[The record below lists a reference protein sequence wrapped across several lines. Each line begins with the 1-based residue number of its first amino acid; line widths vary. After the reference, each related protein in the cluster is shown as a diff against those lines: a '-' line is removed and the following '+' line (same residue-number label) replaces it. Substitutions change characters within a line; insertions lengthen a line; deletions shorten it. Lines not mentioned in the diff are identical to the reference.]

1 MGTVVHAAPA
11 GFRQFHADFR
21 FTVSLLAVLR
31 AVQRHRALCAG
42 GIRLEAELPATQVA
56 VSLAI
61 ERALKA
67 CPPEGSSSEASGD
80 QAFVETLA
88 EVWQQMLAS
97 RHMGSDEMLFLRHC
111 RLLERVLERIGR
123 LADEWAGLDRE
134 RDRLVSAYS
143 RQLPALTEAL
153 GRIRGLCCGI
163 AAIGHCSP
171 FKRTRL
177 FFQCSSA
184 EALLVA
190 ANQRYRETAP
200 PIEAL
205 VARTAAERL
214 VHVVRAEFLRER
226 VDYPVDD
233 FYRLATEAIDTV
245 FVWIDRVGDD
255 LMGKA

>member
-1 MGTVVHAAPA
+1 MGAVVHCAPA
-11 GFRQFHADFR
+11 GFRQFRADFR
-21 FTVSLLAVLR
+21 FTEALLAILR
-31 AVQRHRALCAG
+31 PAQRHRALSAG
-42 GIRLEAELPATQVA
+42 GAGLEEALPAVQAA
-56 VSLAI
+56 VSQAI
-61 ERALKA
+61 GRALKT
-67 CPPEGSSSEASGD
+67 CPPDVSGGD
-80 QAFVETLA
+80 AGGEQDFVETLDA
-88 EVWQQMLAS
+88 VWQALLTS
-97 RHMGSDEMLFLRHC
+97 RPSSSDEMLFLRHC
-111 RLLERVLERIGR
+111 RLLEHLLERIGR

-134 RDRLVSAYS
+134 RDRLVSAYA
-143 RQLPALTEAL
+143 RQLPELAEAL

-163 AAIGHCSP
+163 AAEGRCSP

-190 ANQRYRETAP
+190 ANQRYRDVAP

-205 VARTAAERL
+205 VARNAAERL

-245 FVWIDRVGDD
+245 FVWIGRVGDE
-255 LMGKA
+255 LMGRA

>member
-1 MGTVVHAAPA
+1 MGSAIHAAPA
-11 GFRQFHADFR
+11 GFRQFRADFR
-21 FTVSLLAVLR
+21 FTDSLLAVLR
-31 AVQRHRALCAG
+31 ALQRHRALCAG
-42 GIRLEAELPATQVA
+42 GIRLEAELPAAQAA
-56 VSLAI
+56 VSHAVG
-61 ERALKA
+61 RAMKA
-67 CPPEGSSSEASGD
+67 CPPVGSGVDESGEHE
-80 QAFVETLA
+80 FVQTLA
-88 EVWQQMLAS
+88 VAWRYLLAS
-97 RHMGSDEMLFLRHC
+97 RQAGSGEMLFLRHC
-111 RLLERVLERIGR
+111 RLLEHVLERTGR

-134 RDRLVSAYS
+134 RGRLVSAYS
-143 RQLPALTEAL
+143 RQLPVLAEAL
-153 GRIRGLCCGI
+153 GQIRGLCCGI
-163 AAIGHCSP
+163 AAAGGCSP

-190 ANQRYRETAP
+190 ANQRYREAAP

-233 FYRLATEAIDTV
+233 FYRLATEAIDAM
-245 FVWIDRVGDD
+245 FVWIERVGDE